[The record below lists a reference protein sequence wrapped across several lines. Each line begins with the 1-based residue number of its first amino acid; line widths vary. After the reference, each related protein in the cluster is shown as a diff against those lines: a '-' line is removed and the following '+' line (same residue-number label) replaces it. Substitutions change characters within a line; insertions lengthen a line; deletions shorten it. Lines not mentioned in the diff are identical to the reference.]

1 MAVELAPFGVL
12 VNAVAP
18 GIVEHRSTAMARTR
32 DDADVHRHDLERTP
46 LGRFN
51 TPEEIA
57 AAVGFLATVEG
68 MTGQTVCVDNGF
80 MAAGLAYFG
89 RARDRLVGGG
99 R

>member
-1 MAVELAPFGVL
+1 MAVELAPFGIL

-18 GIVEHRSTAMARTR
+18 GIVEHRSAAMARTR

-68 MTGQTVCVDNGF
+68 MTGQTVGVDNGF
-80 MAAGLAYFG
+80 LAAGLAYFG
-89 RARDRLVGGG
+89 RARERLVGGG
-99 R
+99 